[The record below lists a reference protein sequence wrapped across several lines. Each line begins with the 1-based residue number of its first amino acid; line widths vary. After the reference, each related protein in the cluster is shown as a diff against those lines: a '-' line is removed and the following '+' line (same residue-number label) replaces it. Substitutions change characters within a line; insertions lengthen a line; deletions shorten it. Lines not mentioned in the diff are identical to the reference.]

1 MKKETNALKKV
12 PSSVQESKVIPS
24 RKKTRGGL
32 LGTIVRRF
40 LLVLVT
46 VIPLLFGDLLLVLN
60 LVFNGPSP
68 TARNQLTMTLIE
80 ASATK
85 WVPALFIGEDAVAD
99 IRTSIVDAE
108 LKDDVTD
115 VNTVIINRGNMI
127 SGTDEWADYPDGIRI
142 EQVAGDTYNAHVMIV
157 QDPAQVYLGIS
168 TQTGFS
174 TNTPGKR
181 ITAAIEDEG
190 AIAAINAGAFN
201 DDGTAGS
208 HVGSIPER
216 LSGLMPATIAIIME
230 QGFAE
235 TRMCGSSRWKNWCFR
250 RLKKS
255 SLMNPGFR
263 ESCRRTGNCASRRMG
278 RIKIRFVPFART

>member
-32 LGTIVRRF
+32 LGTIVCRF

-46 VIPLLFGDLLLVLN
+46 VILLLFGDLLLVLN

-108 LKDDVTD
+108 LK
-115 VNTVIINRGNMI
+115 
-127 SGTDEWADYPDGIRI
+127 
-142 EQVAGDTYNAHVMIV
+142 GDVMIFISSSK
-157 QDPAQVYLGIS
+157 QV
-168 TQTGFS
+168 
-174 TNTPGKR
+174 
-181 ITAAIEDEG
+181 
-190 AIAAINAGAFN
+190 
-201 DDGTAGS
+201 
-208 HVGSIPER
+208 
-216 LSGLMPATIAIIME
+216 M
-230 QGFAE
+230 
-235 TRMCGSSRWKNWCFR
+235 
-250 RLKKS
+250 
-255 SLMNPGFR
+255 
-263 ESCRRTGNCASRRMG
+263 GN
-278 RIKIRFVPFART
+278 VPC